1 MVRAATT
8 CITPSQAQR
17 PAPASIASFA
27 TSCCRTSSQIV
38 DRFPLASARRRN
50 SSPSSPPTSRS
61 VPSPWLRE
69 IDPTV
74 FAIVSATPA
83 ILGAL
88 FAQLPPRLAMPSWT
102 RAGRCAI
109 ASPTCSTPKR
119 SSSGACNASSP
130 KRAPSS
136 ARLTPRRACATA
148 ATSSRLAILAG
159 RVRDAPRRGHRLAGR
174 PVPRQSLDRVGDHD
188 EAGEIS
194 VADIAHQWAYHDLMH
209 LKQAESIIQLRLEGG
224 MGNTRLFYFD
234 V

>member
-1 MVRAATT
+1 MA
-8 CITPSQAQR
+8 
-17 PAPASIASFA
+17 
-27 TSCCRTSSQIV
+27 
-38 DRFPLASARRRN
+38 
-50 SSPSSPPTSRS
+50 
-61 VPSPWLRE
+61 RE

-88 FAQLPPRLAMPSWT
+88 FAQLPPEARDAELDEGWSVRHCLAHVLDT
-102 RAGRCAI
+102 EEVIVGRMQRIVAEARPFI
-109 ASPTCSTPKR
+109 R
-119 SSSGACNASSP
+119 SID
-130 KRAPSS
+130 AP
-136 ARLTPRRACATA
+136 ARLRDGGYLERDWRSLLAEFETRRAEGIAWLRA
-148 ATSSRLAILAG
+148 
-159 RVRDAPRRGHRLAGR
+159 
-174 PVPRQSLDRVGDHD
+174 VPPQSLDRAGDHD